1 MPFYC
6 MKYIEGQ
13 TLAERLAKG
22 PLPSRHAAELA
33 RSISDAIQCAH
44 KNGVLHRDLKPS
56 NILIDKEGIPFVAD
70 FGLAKYRTDNN
81 GSLTKSGAILG
92 TPSYMSPEQA
102 AGEKK
107 QIAETSDVYSLGAIL
122 YHMLTGRPPF
132 LGVTPVDTVLMVIE
146 QDPINPR
153 VINRRVHR
161 DIESIALR
169 CLQKPKDLRYSTA
182 SALTDDLDAF
192 LDERPVSAREG
203 RMGQIVGNIFR
214 ETHHAGVLE
223 NWGVLWMWHSLVLL
237 AASVATHLVYKTNS
251 NSMTFIPV
259 WSLGFVA
266 WAGIFW
272 WLRRRMGPVTFVE
285 RQIAHVWAAS
295 ICMVVFLF
303 PLEKSLGLSPL
314 SLAPFL
320 AIVAG
325 MTFVVKAGILSGSFY
340 IHGAALFLCAIVM
353 VIFKDCAMIWFGV
366 TASSCFFFPG
376 LKYYRRKND
385 RV

>member
-1 MPFYC
+1 
-6 MKYIEGQ
+6 MKYIEGA
-13 TLAERLAKG
+13 TLADRLRSG
-22 PLPSRHAAELA
+22 PISSRRSAELL
-33 RSISDAIQCAH
+33 RSISDAIHFAH
-44 KNGVLHRDLKPS
+44 SNGILHRDIKPS
-56 NILIDKEGIPFVAD
+56 NILIDSDGKPFIAD
-70 FGLAKYRTDNN
+70 FGLAKYRTAK
-81 GSLTKSGAILG
+81 GSLTKSGAVLG

-102 AGEKK
+102 AGEG
-107 QIAETSDVYSLGAIL
+107 QQVAEVSDVYSLGAIL

-153 VINRRVHR
+153 VINRRVHK
-161 DIESIALR
+161 DIESISMR
-169 CLQKPKDLRYSTA
+169 CLQKPRDLRYSSA
-182 SALTDDLDAF
+182 DALTQDLEAF
-192 LDERPVSAREG
+192 LDERPVTAREG
-203 RMGQIVGNIFR
+203 RVGQFIGNIFR

-237 AASVATHLVYKTNS
+237 IASFATHWVYQTNAS
-251 NSMTFIPV
+251 TTTFIPV
-259 WSLGFVA
+259 WSLGFVG

-295 ICMVVFLF
+295 LCLVVFLF
-303 PLEKSLGLSPL
+303 PLERSLGLAPL

-325 MTFVVKAGILSGSFY
+325 MTFVVKAGILSGTFY
-340 IHGAALFLCAIVM
+340 IHAGALFLCAIVM
-353 VIFKDCAMIWFGV
+353 TIFKDCAMIWFGV

-376 LKYYRRKND
+376 FKYYRRKRD
-385 RV
+385 RS